1 MCQLKLNDLIKF
13 NYESTSNIIKNTF
26 PSEIGKD
33 YMENIKIQEDFHLLK
48 TQYFFNQATQIEAK
62 QNDKKFVITI
72 CQKGNT
78 SYINND
84 NQRINFKEGFTSISL
99 FNQTEGFREFE
110 DKEVNQVRLI
120 LSESFIERN
129 LKESLSVKYFHENK
143 NLNLISFSPT
153 SLASQFLLDDI
164 LNCSLKG
171 ELGTLYIQAKALELL
186 TLELSKLEENSM
198 EIVLDSYDKDAIYK
212 AKEILIDNLK
222 NPPSIVELAKKVHL
236 NEFKLKKGFK
246 QVFNT
251 SPYKLLNEYK
261 MNYAKNL
268 LESSEY
274 NISEVADIIGYK
286 FSNNFT
292 NAFYKQFKINPKELI
307 KNRKYYY

>member
-110 DKEVNQVRLI
+110 DKEVKQVRLI

>member
-48 TQYFFNQATQIEAK
+48 TQYLFNQATQIEAK

-110 DKEVNQVRLI
+110 DKEVKQVRLI

-251 SPYKLLNEYK
+251 SPYKLLNQYK

>member
-110 DKEVNQVRLI
+110 DKEVKQVRLI

-129 LKESLSVKYFHENK
+129 LNESLSVKYFHENK

-251 SPYKLLNEYK
+251 SPYKLLNQYK

>member
-48 TQYFFNQATQIEAK
+48 TQYLFNQATQIEAK

-110 DKEVNQVRLI
+110 DKEVKQVRLI